1 MYHKAV
7 LLEESVTGLNIQP
20 GGIYLDLT
28 FGGGGHAREILKR
41 MSGGRL
47 IGFDRDAEARENVPG
62 DDRFIFVNH
71 NFRYLSHFARY
82 HGYEHVDG
90 ILADLG
96 VSWHDFDTAERGF
109 SFRFDAPLDMRM
121 DRRGTRTAADVLNE
135 SSEEELERV
144 FREYGEVENARQLAR
159 LVAEARGKGPILRTG
174 EFLQAIQSRVP
185 AAKEKKYLARVFQ
198 ALRIEVNEEMEAL
211 EEMLRQAS
219 IALRP
224 GGRLVVITY
233 HSLEDRVVK
242 NFLRSGNFEGKV
254 EKDFHGR
261 EKRPFELVNRKVIVP
276 AEEEIEENPRARSA
290 KLRVAEKTMDSE
302 QPVTGEL

>member
-7 LLEESVTGLNIQP
+7 LLEESVTGLNIRP

-47 IGFDRDAEARENVPG
+47 LGFDRDAEARENVPA
-62 DDRFIFVNH
+62 DDRFVFVHH
-71 NFRYLSHFARY
+71 NFRYLLNFARY
-82 HGYEHVDG
+82 HGYDRVDG

-109 SFRFDAPLDMRM
+109 SFRFDSPLDMRM
-121 DRRGTRTAADVLNE
+121 DHRGTRMASDVLNE
-135 SSEEELERV
+135 SSEEELSRV

-159 LVAEARGKGPILRTG
+159 LVVEARVKQPLLRTG
-174 EFLQAIQSRVP
+174 DLLQAIQPRVP
-185 AAKEKKYLARVFQ
+185 VAREKKYLAKVFQ
-198 ALRIEVNEEMEAL
+198 ALRVEVNDEMGAL
-211 EEMLRQAS
+211 KEMLQQAAV
-219 IALRP
+219 ALRP

-261 EKRPFELVNRKVIVP
+261 EKRVFELVNRKVIVP
-276 AEEEIEENPRARSA
+276 TEEEIEQNPRARSA
-290 KLRVAEKTMDSE
+290 KLRVAEKIIDRE
-302 QPVTGEL
+302 QPVTPES